1 MKSSFFKISLTIAI
15 LGISTFMYSQI
26 PGPGDP
32 IVGGGGGGGA
42 SVPIDGGLIMGL
54 LAVGGVLSAFL
65 KKNKKEDN

>member
-15 LGISTFMYSQI
+15 LAISTFMYSQI

-32 IVGGGGGGGA
+32 IVGGGGA